1 MRTASLP
8 AEQSRPRPAT
18 VYERLATPLV
28 VRTLL
33 AALTVVILGRTAR
46 FTGLFGPIGLSDFD
60 ILHIAGRMVWRGDI
74 ADAYHL
80 PALLRVQQD
89 LTGQQDFLPW
99 AYPPPF
105 NLVVAVL
112 ATLPVSLAYL
122 LFTGTTLAAFLFVL
136 RRIAGPF
143 FPALLIA
150 LFPALFITVSCGQN
164 GFLTG
169 TLIGLSCLGLV
180 HGRASAGLPLGLM
193 VIKPHL
199 AVGVAVCALALRRW
213 ACLAVAAVTAGLA
226 AALATAVLGPA
237 IWPAFLRGADEASAN
252 LAAGLYPLFRM
263 VSVYASLRSLDL
275 PAAVALA
282 AQVVTAVTAL
292 GLVLL
297 ALRRGVA
304 RRQVVGLAA
313 VAGLLVSPYAYDY
326 DLSLYGVGLALL
338 LPDLLDRASR
348 REQAALL
355 GLGWVASGYGFVAG
369 TINEHLVPVGAEPLV
384 TLSLPGP
391 LLLILLA
398 LMWHVLRRERAP
410 ASALQTDPAAAALQA
425 SAAL

>member
-18 VYERLATPLV
+18 VYERFATPLV

-33 AALTVVILGRTAR
+33 AALAVVILGRTAR
-46 FTGLFGPIGLSDFD
+46 FTGLLGPVGLSDFD

-80 PALLRVQQD
+80 PALLRVQQE

-136 RRIAGPF
+136 RRIAGPL

-150 LFPALFITVSCGQN
+150 LFPVLFITVTCGQN

-169 TLIGLSCLGLV
+169 ALIGLTCLGLV
-180 HGRASAGLPLGLM
+180 HGRAMAGLPLGLM

-199 AVGVAVCALALRRW
+199 AVGVAVCALAMRRW

-263 VSVYASLRSLDL
+263 ISVYAALRSLDL

-282 AQVVTAVTAL
+282 AQAVTAVTAL
-292 GLVLL
+292 GFVLL
-297 ALRRGVA
+297 ALRRGVP
-304 RRQVVGLAA
+304 RRQVVGLAV

-326 DLSLYGVGLALL
+326 DLSLYGIGLALL

-355 GLGWVASGYGFVAG
+355 GLGWVTSGYGFVAG
-369 TINEHLVPVGAEPLV
+369 TINEHLVAASAEPPV
-384 TLSLPGP
+384 ALSLPGP
-391 LLLILLA
+391 FLLILLA

-410 ASALQTDPAAAALQA
+410 ASAVQTDPAAASLQA
-425 SAAL
+425 SAAM